1 MTDEIEQSS
10 IETFFC
16 NQCKR
21 PTRHYIRAEHS
32 ADNYDT
38 RSGTSLSSRHIIA
51 ECCGCENV
59 ALVRKKHF
67 SEHYDYYEDP
77 STGQQHREALWDE
90 EIYPAVTYRN
100 PPLWFEDL
108 PDYTLREISVE
119 IYKSL
124 QTGSHYLATFGSR
137 TLIDRLIVLTAGD
150 RGNFPKGLQALQDDG
165 MLSRHEREI
174 LNPVVEAGNAAAH
187 RGWAPTKEQLAIILD
202 TVEGLIH
209 RLLVL
214 PKMAEELEEAVP
226 NRGGGKAKAGK
237 PVIKLPVVTVKDKI
251 DAAPKDLRGLYN
263 ELAGRMKSLGDDVTI
278 HPQKHYMA
286 FRRNRNFASV
296 QIYNQKRV
304 IRIYLNL
311 DPDAI
316 DLDATMMRDV
326 RQIGHF
332 GTGDLEITI
341 KSNEDV
347 EKVSALIE
355 ASYEAS

>member
-1 MTDEIEQSS
+1 M
-10 IETFFC
+10 
-16 NQCKR
+16 
-21 PTRHYIRAEHS
+21 
-32 ADNYDT
+32 
-38 RSGTSLSSRHIIA
+38 LII
-51 ECCGCENV
+51 ECCGCENLE
-59 ALVRKKHF
+59 LVKMTLF
-67 SEHYDYYEDP
+67 SEDVEYFDNPH
-77 STGQQHREALWDE
+77 TGEPDSEGKWDE
-90 EIYPAVTYRN
+90 VIYPPVTYRN
-100 PPLWFEDL
+100 PPTWFEDL
-108 PDYTLREISVE
+108 PDNTLREISAE

-137 TLIDRLIVLTAGD
+137 TLIDRLIVLTVGD

-174 LNPVVEAGNAAAH
+174 LNPVVDAGNAAAH

-237 PVIKLPVVTVKDKI
+237 LVVKTPVVTIKDKI
-251 DAAPKDLRGLYN
+251 DAAPKGLRALYD
-263 ELAGRMKSLGDDVTI
+263 ELAGRMKSLGNDVTV

-304 IRIYLNL
+304 IRIFLNL
-311 DPDAI
+311 DPDDI
-316 DLDATMMRDV
+316 ELDASVMRDV

-341 KSNEDV
+341 KSKKDIESV
-347 EKVSALIE
+347 ATLIE